1 MGYIVIPMGNHDN
14 ARINVKRTPKELEM
28 IYAFGLTMPGIPFI
42 FYGNEI
48 GMKQLYN
55 LPFVEGAYQ
64 PRAGNRTPMQW
75 APGKNLGFSIAAP
88 EMLYQSVDPSPDA
101 PNIATEETDP
111 NSLLNKTRKLIAL
124 KKTEPAL
131 SNCAEF
137 VPVYAKENA
146 YPFIYA
152 RAEEQEVIL
161 VILNPADRLEKAE
174 FKLNIKSKGMKL
186 LAGDKLKFD
195 NIGQIYSVE
204 VPAISYAIYKL
215 KN

>member
-1 MGYIVIPMGNHDN
+1 M
-14 ARINVKRTPKELEM
+14 KRTPKELEM
-28 IYAFGLTMPGIPFI
+28 IYAFGFTMPGIPFI

-75 APGKNLGFSIAAP
+75 TSGKNLGFSTAAP
-88 EMLYQSVDPSPDA
+88 EKLYQSVDPSLDA
-101 PNIATEETDP
+101 PNVASEEIDP
-111 NSLLNKTRKLIAL
+111 NSLLNKTKKLIAL

-137 VPVYAKENA
+137 IPVYAKENA

-152 RAEEQEVIL
+152 RAAGQEVIL
-161 VILNPADRLEKAE
+161 VVLNPADRLEKAE

-186 LAGDKLKFD
+186 LAGDKL
-195 NIGQIYSVE
+195 NINNKGNSYSVE

-215 KN
+215 KM